1 MAVAEQEK
9 AQNEIWMNPTAGT
22 VFLLKMD
29 HRGELTRYEQVNS
42 GRKFNIT
49 TEERQLN
56 MERAADE
63 SLCVF
68 RNGTLQPVR
77 LIAEDEETRELA
89 SNPNAMSES
98 DMKALLSGHFK
109 TFEAKLAQI
118 NNGATLER
126 MLALAYDQ
134 DVTIKRVQSIQG
146 RIGEVTAAA
155 GMGLSRSGERSAARG
170 SSTSQSQP
178 TQRSITG
185 RPVSPG

>member
-1 MAVAEQEK
+1 MDREDKEMVMAEQEK

-22 VFLLKMD
+22 VFVVKMD
-29 HRGELTRYEQVNS
+29 HRGELTRHEQVNS

-49 TEERQLN
+49 TEERRLN

-77 LIAEDEETRELA
+77 LIGEDEESRELA

-109 TFEAKLAQI
+109 TFEAKLGQV
-118 NNGATLER
+118 NNGATLDR
-126 MLALAYDQ
+126 LLAVAYDQ
-134 DVTIKRVQSIQG
+134 DVTIKRVQAIQA
-146 RIGEVTAAA
+146 RISQVST
-155 GMGLSRSGERSAARG
+155 GMGMTRPRESGGPQPAA
-170 SSTSQSQP
+170 
-178 TQRSITG
+178 RSITG
-185 RPVSPG
+185 RAVSPR